1 MNSAVTISHPGA
13 FRPGARALKSA
24 RARVAR
30 GSARKALRVRAF
42 ALTSKKPSKS
52 VDEDGRSLMS
62 DPLSAM
68 MNFISEMNP
77 LASVFK
83 SPSDKLHVHF
93 GAGRLGFGLVIPALE
108 SSGSPYIV
116 MNRPSAVW
124 APVVEREK
132 EAQQHVA
139 VKINGECTCGGR
151 GLHVITEDDIR
162 AHEEGILGIV
172 HDALENG
179 ARGFLLLSMDV
190 NLCAPVIAQATSFSC
205 ALGPAVQVLADHLMN
220 LPDVEDETRPVLYA
234 CENDHSSVEKL
245 QFALRTKVEAVP
257 CMVDRICVDLTVS
270 DDAKTVNVTA
280 EGHEGSIVVLNQP
293 ESADGKKEQGPLAG
307 DFVQN
312 PENEA
317 DSSYLYRKKLL
328 TVNGMHTVIAFRTL
342 CSYASTQRN
351 FSPPES
357 CLALPLLS
365 DETVT
370 DEQRAEIWSWGV
382 AQVLVLMW
390 EHGIPTMMRV
400 HGQDTTEGL
409 VNILL
414 DQLRTTLDRF
424 FTIEDSTARV
434 LGGGVSLRY
443 EGRLLPTYETI
454 TNELLTAGWTPDCAQ
469 NVLLKQAGLELE
481 SLQTD
486 LQMLVDEARPFAAV
500 DKRARAMKE
509 LEEAMKEEQAR
520 SPHTGPHT
528 TALAWEAVGLP
539 PVEEVRA
546 KFQESFEII
555 QVCNTARAGFGL
567 RPIELCR
574 EEHKT
579 LKEKQKAET
588 LEALANLAKTND
600 GVVKSLNFL
609 KVSGFKFA
617 ISTTSPKS
625 RVIACLDTMRLADD
639 FPQEK
644 IHSGSSDFDPPRF
657 KPAPDVYLKAA
668 AAEEVGVEAC
678 IAVED
683 SLSGVGSAADAGV
696 ALIVGYVGGGHITA
710 EALDGYAEALLAG
723 GKSKNGRGADVVIRD
738 MEDLP
743 SVVNTFLDMRMD
755 DPTTCDRDHF
765 DFEKIR
771 PALRDRC
778 WTTAGKTGVVEV
790 EDPNPR

>member
-1 MNSAVTISHPGA
+1 MQIREQQLRTAAASEVAVLFDFDGTLADTEVPAMEVA
-13 FRPGARALKSA
+13 FWELAPYFPNVQPEDLTPQRMREFI
-24 RARVAR
+24 RVNA
-30 GSARKALRVRAF
+30 GKAF
-42 ALTSKKPSKS
+42 
-52 VDEDGRSLMS
+52 DIM
-62 DPLSAM
+62 
-68 MNFISEMNP
+68 
-77 LASVFK
+77 LASV
-83 SPSDKLHVHF
+83 
-93 GAGRLGFGLVIPALE
+93 
-108 SSGSPYIV
+108 
-116 MNRPSAVW
+116 
-124 APVVEREK
+124 ER
-132 EAQQHVA
+132 
-139 VKINGECTCGGR
+139 
-151 GLHVITEDDIR
+151 
-162 AHEEGILGIV
+162 
-172 HDALENG
+172 
-179 ARGFLLLSMDV
+179 
-190 NLCAPVIAQATSFSC
+190 
-205 ALGPAVQVLADHLMN
+205 
-220 LPDVEDETRPVLYA
+220 
-234 CENDHSSVEKL
+234 
-245 QFALRTKVEAVP
+245 
-257 CMVDRICVDLTVS
+257 DR
-270 DDAKTVNVTA
+270 
-280 EGHEGSIVVLNQP
+280 
-293 ESADGKKEQGPLAG
+293 
-307 DFVQN
+307 
-312 PENEA
+312 
-317 DSSYLYRKKLL
+317 
-328 TVNGMHTVIAFRTL
+328 
-342 CSYASTQRN
+342 
-351 FSPPES
+351 
-357 CLALPLLS
+357 
-365 DETVT
+365 
-370 DEQRAEIWSWGV
+370 
-382 AQVLVLMW
+382 
-390 EHGIPTMMRV
+390 
-400 HGQDTTEGL
+400 
-409 VNILL
+409 
-414 DQLRTTLDRF
+414 
-424 FTIEDSTARV
+424 
-434 LGGGVSLRY
+434 
-443 EGRLLPTYETI
+443 
-454 TNELLTAGWTPDCAQ
+454 
-469 NVLLKQAGLELE
+469 
-481 SLQTD
+481 
-486 LQMLVDEARPFAAV
+486 
-500 DKRARAMKE
+500 
-509 LEEAMKEEQAR
+509 
-520 SPHTGPHT
+520 
-528 TALAWEAVGLP
+528 EAVGLP

-710 EALDGYAEALLAG
+710 EALDGYAETLLAG

>member
-1 MNSAVTISHPGA
+1 MN
-13 FRPGARALKSA
+13 
-24 RARVAR
+24 
-30 GSARKALRVRAF
+30 
-42 ALTSKKPSKS
+42 
-52 VDEDGRSLMS
+52 
-62 DPLSAM
+62 DP
-68 MNFISEMNP
+68 
-77 LASVFK
+77 
-83 SPSDKLHVHF
+83 HH
-93 GAGRLGFGLVIPALE
+93 
-108 SSGSPYIV
+108 
-116 MNRPSAVW
+116 
-124 APVVEREK
+124 
-132 EAQQHVA
+132 
-139 VKINGECTCGGR
+139 
-151 GLHVITEDDIR
+151 
-162 AHEEGILGIV
+162 
-172 HDALENG
+172 
-179 ARGFLLLSMDV
+179 
-190 NLCAPVIAQATSFSC
+190 AQATSFSC

-528 TALAWEAVGLP
+528 TALAW
-539 PVEEVRA
+539 
-546 KFQESFEII
+546 
-555 QVCNTARAGFGL
+555 
-567 RPIELCR
+567 
-574 EEHKT
+574 
-579 LKEKQKAET
+579 
-588 LEALANLAKTND
+588 
-600 GVVKSLNFL
+600 
-609 KVSGFKFA
+609 
-617 ISTTSPKS
+617 
-625 RVIACLDTMRLADD
+625 
-639 FPQEK
+639 
-644 IHSGSSDFDPPRF
+644 
-657 KPAPDVYLKAA
+657 
-668 AAEEVGVEAC
+668 
-678 IAVED
+678 
-683 SLSGVGSAADAGV
+683 
-696 ALIVGYVGGGHITA
+696 
-710 EALDGYAEALLAG
+710 
-723 GKSKNGRGADVVIRD
+723 
-738 MEDLP
+738 
-743 SVVNTFLDMRMD
+743 
-755 DPTTCDRDHF
+755 
-765 DFEKIR
+765 
-771 PALRDRC
+771 
-778 WTTAGKTGVVEV
+778 
-790 EDPNPR
+790 